1 VTDFEKLGIFYL
13 GREHDLAAG
22 KTGGTPL
29 LYDSRD
35 LVTHGAIIGM
45 TGSGKT
51 GLAITLLEEAGID
64 GIPAIAIDPKGD
76 LGNLLLGF
84 PSLSAQEFGPWIN
97 ADEAARQR
105 LSPEAFAEQQAAAW
119 REGLAAWG
127 QDGSRIARL
136 REAVDLA
143 IYTPGSSAGLGLSIV
158 RSFAA
163 PPAEL
168 RDDAELF
175 AERVGTTVTGLLTLL
190 GLDADPVQSRDH
202 VLLSTIAGA
211 AWRAG
216 EDLDLA
222 GLIGRIQSPPVSRV
236 GVLDLESFYP
246 AKDRFALAMRVNA
259 LLAAPSFAAWS
270 AGEPLDV
277 ASLLYTPAGKPRI
290 SIVSIAHL
298 AEAER
303 MFIVSLLLNEV
314 VAWMRRQPG
323 TTSLRALLYM
333 DEVMGYLPPVAN
345 PPSKIGFMTLLKQAR
360 AYGLGV
366 VLATQN
372 PGDLDYKALGNLGTW
387 MIGRLQTDRDRGKV
401 LDALE
406 GALGATGRFD
416 RARADEAIAGL
427 GKRIF
432 LLNNI
437 HEDAAV
443 AFETRWALSYLR
455 GPLTRDQIKV
465 LTQARATGTGSRRDA
480 AAAAPGGTAP
490 PGPAVPAPGERVAV
504 PAARAAGA
512 AETRPVLPPDVP
524 QFFVPRRAGGAG
536 LAYEPQVFAA
546 GQVQFVD
553 AKLGV
558 NEVSD
563 VAVLV
568 PFIDAPVPVDFG
580 QAQPSE
586 VGLAELEAEP
596 EAGARFGSVP
606 AAAAR
611 AKNYAAWEKAFA
623 SWLYRTQALL
633 LMKDAQTGLTSMPG
647 EAEREFRIRVQ
658 LAERERRDAEKARLE
673 QKFAP
678 RMAALDERIR
688 KAQERVVREADQAST
703 TKMATAINVGTSLLG
718 ALFGRRR
725 LTAANVGRVASAA
738 RSATRTMKEAK
749 DVGLAEENVGALQQQ
764 RADLDAALAAEL
776 AALETQADAST
787 RPLATVEVKPKK
799 THIAVQRVVLAWVPG
814 GSLAPSA

>member
-13 GREHDLAAG
+13 GREHDLAAK
-22 KTGGTPL
+22 KTGDTLL
-29 LYDSRD
+29 LYESRD
-35 LVTHGAIIGM
+35 LVTHAAIIGM

-64 GIPAIAIDPKGD
+64 GVPALVIDPKGD
-76 LGNLLLGF
+76 MGNLLLGF
-84 PSLSAQEFGPWIN
+84 PSLSPEEFRPWVD
-97 ADEAARQR
+97 ADEAARQN
-105 LSPEAFAEQQAAAW
+105 LSVEEFAARQAAAW
-119 REGLAAWG
+119 RDGLAAWG

-143 IYTPGSSAGLGLSIV
+143 IYTPGSSAGLGLSIL

-163 PPAEL
+163 PPAEI

-202 VLLSTIAGA
+202 VLLSTIVGA

-216 EDLDLA
+216 DDLDLA

-277 ASLLYTPAGKPRI
+277 GGLLYTPGGRPRI

-323 TTSLRALLYM
+323 TTSLRAFLYM

-387 MIGRLQTDRDRGKV
+387 MIGRLQTDRDRSKV

-416 RARADEAIAGL
+416 RARADGAIAGL

-437 HEDAAV
+437 HDEAAV

-455 GPLTRDQIKV
+455 GPLTRDQIRA
-465 LTQARATGTGSRRDA
+465 LTQARAAGAGSREDA
-480 AAAAPGGTAP
+480 AAAAPGGAAP
-490 PGPAVPAPGERVAV
+490 PAAGEQVPA

-536 LAYEPQVFAA
+536 LAYDPQVFAA

-568 PFIDAPVPVDFG
+568 PFIDAPVPVDFE

-596 EAGARFGSVP
+596 EAGARFGRVP

-611 AKNYAAWEKAFA
+611 AKNYVAWEKVFA

-673 QKFAP
+673 QKYAP
-678 RMAALDERIR
+678 KMAALDERIR

-725 LTAANVGRVASAA
+725 LTATNVGRVGAAA
-738 RSATRTMKEAK
+738 RAAPRTMKEAK

-799 THIAVQRVVLAWVPG
+799 TLIAVQRVVLAWVPG
-814 GSLAPSA
+814 GSLAPSAKANA